1 MNCDSNELMHY
12 GVLGMKWGHR
22 KAKSSSN
29 AKTVSNPSK
38 KNRQLFNKKLKID
51 SVEAIYLSNAGYKAV
66 RAFTIDKGD
75 KNKMMK
81 DLNGTTVWLGA
92 LAAYQLLK

>member
-1 MNCDSNELMHY
+1 MEVLYLENELMHY

-29 AKTVSNPSK
+29 AKSVSPPQ

-51 SVEAIYLSNAGYKAV
+51 SVEAIYLSNAG
-66 RAFTIDKGD
+66 
-75 KNKMMK
+75 
-81 DLNGTTVWLGA
+81 
-92 LAAYQLLK
+92 

>member
-1 MNCDSNELMHY
+1 MVFLVWNGDIEKLKQAVILNRFQ
-12 GVLGMKWGHR
+12 K
-22 KAKSSSN
+22 K
-29 AKTVSNPSK
+29 KT
-38 KNRQLFNKKLKID
+38 NRQLFNKKLKID

-66 RAFTIDKGD
+66 RAFTIDKGN

>member
-22 KAKSSSN
+22 KAKSSNN
-29 AKTVSNPSK
+29 AKSVSTPK

>member
-1 MNCDSNELMHY
+1 M
-12 GVLGMKWGHR
+12 
-22 KAKSSSN
+22 
-29 AKTVSNPSK
+29 
-38 KNRQLFNKKLKID
+38 
-51 SVEAIYLSNAGYKAV
+51 

-81 DLNGTTVWLGA
+81 DLNDTTVWLGA

>member
-1 MNCDSNELMHY
+1 M
-12 GVLGMKWGHR
+12 
-22 KAKSSSN
+22 
-29 AKTVSNPSK
+29 
-38 KNRQLFNKKLKID
+38 D
-51 SVEAIYLSNAGYKAV
+51 SVEAIYLSNAGYKAM

>member
-1 MNCDSNELMHY
+1 MPN
-12 GVLGMKWGHR
+12 R
-22 KAKSSSN
+22 FQ
-29 AKTVSNPSK
+29 PQK
-38 KNRQLFNKKLKID
+38 KIDNYLIKKLKID

>member
-1 MNCDSNELMHY
+1 MLNRFQ
-12 GVLGMKWGHR
+12 K
-22 KAKSSSN
+22 KK
-29 AKTVSNPSK
+29 KK

-81 DLNGTTVWLGA
+81 DLNGITVWLGA

>member
-22 KAKSSSN
+22 KAKSSNN
-29 AKTVSNPSK
+29 AKSVSTPKIDNY
-38 KNRQLFNKKLKID
+38 LIKKLKID